1 MRDFKQTLKK
11 VGGAALFLAI
21 LALLLGVLSRGRDG
35 PCDEKRR
42 SGAGQEQKHGKNP
55 AGGRTNH

>member
-21 LALLLGVLSRGRDG
+21 LALLLGVLSRGVTDLVT
-35 PCDEKRR
+35 
-42 SGAGQEQKHGKNP
+42 KNDDLVP
-55 AGGRTNH
+55 DRPLMC